1 MIFSI
6 LGRLIPQRDMT
17 ATPRRIIVIRP
28 CCIGDVVMATAA
40 LSALRE
46 TFPQARISFAVGSWS
61 AGAIAD
67 HPALDALI
75 DTGEAALP
83 SRSPAEFLRFVKE
96 LRAGRFDLAVSLT
109 RSPLMSLAVYLSGI
123 PLRAGLDSP
132 GRGFGYNLRVAVDP
146 AAREHE
152 SAIYLRVISAIAG
165 QPRHAY
171 ANLPVDAAAQDDIQ
185 RRLKAASVSRPFIV
199 AHPGGGSNPG
209 MTMDSKRYPPAQF
222 ADLLERVARETK
234 AALILIGGPGDEE
247 TVDAVS
253 QRLNSPS
260 IAWVDQLNFA
270 QIAALAAGSLCYI
283 GNDTGMTHLAAAAGA
298 ATVMMMGPSDPQ
310 RYAPFTKN
318 HLVLWKSTDLRAG
331 GVGATPGAGWD
342 WARDGFDV
350 EDGAE
355 QILEFL
361 RAIESQARR

>member
-1 MIFSI
+1 MIYST
-6 LGRLIPQRDMT
+6 LGRLIPQRDVT
-17 ATPRRIIVIRP
+17 STPRRIIVIRP

-40 LSALRE
+40 LAALRE
-46 TFPQARISFAVGSWS
+46 AFPQAHISFAVGSWS
-61 AGAIAD
+61 AAAIAD

-83 SRSPAEFLRFVKE
+83 SRSPPEFLRFLKQ
-96 LRAGRFDLAVSLT
+96 LRAGNFDLAVSLT
-109 RSPLMSLAVYLSGI
+109 RSPLMSLMVYLSGI
-123 PLRAGLDSP
+123 PLRAGLDSA

-165 QPRHAY
+165 QPCHAY
-171 ANLPVDAAAQDDIQ
+171 ANLPVDAAAQDDIG
-185 RRLKAASVSRPFIV
+185 RRLKAASVSGSFIV

-209 MTMDSKRYPPAQF
+209 MTMDSKRYPPAQL
-222 ADLLERVARETK
+222 ADLLDRLARETA

-247 TVDAVS
+247 AVDAVG
-253 QRLNSPS
+253 QRLNTPS
-260 IAWVDQLNFA
+260 IAWVKQLNFA
-270 QIAALAAGSLCYI
+270 QIAALAAESLCYI

-310 RYAPFTKN
+310 RYAPFTKD
-318 HLVLWKSTDLRAG
+318 HLVLWKSRDLRAG
-331 GVGATPGAGWD
+331 GVAATPGAGWD
-342 WARDGFDV
+342 WARDGFSA

-355 QILEFL
+355 HILEFL
-361 RAIESQARR
+361 QAIESQGRR

>member
-1 MIFSI
+1 MIYST
-6 LGRLIPQRDMT
+6 LGRLIPQREVMS
-17 ATPRRIIVIRP
+17 TPRRIVVIRP

-40 LSALRE
+40 LTALRE
-46 TFPQARISFAVGSWS
+46 TFPLARISFAVGSWS
-61 AGAIAD
+61 AAAIAG

-75 DTGEAALP
+75 DTGDAALP
-83 SRSPAEFLRFVKE
+83 SRSPAEFLRFLKK

-123 PLRAGLDSP
+123 PLRAGLDSA
-132 GRGFGYNLRVAVDP
+132 GRGFGYNLRVGVDP

-165 QPRHAY
+165 QPCHAY
-171 ANLPVDAAAQDDIQ
+171 ANLPVDSAAQDEIQ
-185 RRLKAASVSRPFIV
+185 RRLKAESVSKPYIV

-209 MTMDSKRYPPAQF
+209 MTMDSKRYPPAQL
-222 ADLLERVARETK
+222 ADMLDRVAGETTS
-234 AALILIGGPGDEE
+234 ALILIGGPGDEE
-247 TVDAVS
+247 AVDAVG
-253 QRLNSPS
+253 QRLSAPS
-260 IAWVDQLNFA
+260 IAWVNQLNFA

-298 ATVMMMGPSDPQ
+298 ATAMMMGPSDPG

-318 HLVLWKSTDLRAG
+318 HLVLWKSTALRAG
-331 GVGATPGAGWD
+331 GVGATPESDWD
-342 WARDGFDV
+342 WARDGFSA

-355 QILEFL
+355 QILAFL
-361 RAIESQARR
+361 QAIESQERP

>member
-17 ATPRRIIVIRP
+17 STPRRIIVIRP

-40 LSALRE
+40 LTALRE
-46 TFPQARISFAVGSWS
+46 TFPQAHISFAAGSWS
-61 AGAIAD
+61 AAAIAD

-83 SRSPAEFLRFVKE
+83 SRSPVEFLRFIKQ
-96 LRAGRFDLAVSLT
+96 LRAGKFDLAVSLT
-109 RSPLMSLAVYLSGI
+109 RSPVMSLALCLSGI
-123 PLRAGLDSP
+123 ALRAGLDSA

-165 QPRHAY
+165 QPCHAY
-171 ANLPVDAAAQDDIQ
+171 ANLPLDAAAQDDIG
-185 RRLKAASVSRPFIV
+185 RRLQAASVSRPFIV

-209 MTMDSKRYPPAQF
+209 MTMDSKRYPPAQL
-222 ADLLERVARETK
+222 AALLDRVARETT

-247 TVDAVS
+247 TVSAVA
-253 QRLNSPS
+253 QRLNTPS
-260 IAWVDQLNFA
+260 IAWVNQLNFA
-270 QIAALAAGSLCYI
+270 QIAALAAASLCYI

-298 ATVMMMGPSDPQ
+298 ATVMMMGPTDPR

-318 HLVLWKSTDLRAG
+318 HLVLWKVTDLRTG
-331 GVGATPGAGWD
+331 GVGATPASGWD
-342 WARDGFDV
+342 WARDGFSV
-350 EDGAE
+350 EDGAR
-355 QILEFL
+355 QILDFL
-361 RAIESQARR
+361 QAIASQEGR